1 MLCKST
7 KIVAAIADGFSILP
21 AFLVLAGWKIHKG
34 YKLPSMHHLSEMLL
48 GLPLLHDDR
57 ASRLLPVPLE
67 ADVRKSGL
75 PAAWHVPAHAE
86 T

>member
-1 MLCKST
+1 MLCKTT
-7 KIVAAIADGFSILP
+7 KIAATIVDEFSTLP
-21 AFLVLAGWKIHKG
+21 AFSALAGWKIHKG
-34 YKLPSMHHLSEMLL
+34 YKLPPMHHLLEMLL
-48 GLPLLHDDR
+48 DPPLLHDDR